1 MVPMIKAAI
10 FETSLDRD
18 GVAFLGPGVGGTG
31 GIVVVSSIR

>member
-18 GVAFLGPGVGGTG
+18 GVAFLGPGVGG
-31 GIVVVSSIR
+31 IVVVSSIR